1 MAQCFSGFVYEVLTV
16 SMTRNFR
23 FNKLLSVLA
32 VIFLTQLLISCGG
45 AEDRKANYFNRGMEL
60 YDQGNY
66 VKAKLE
72 FKNVLQIDPKD
83 AEAHFMFGQI
93 MEKEQNWRKAYALF
107 LRVVELNPDHAEAL
121 IHLGRLYAM
130 SGAPEKALEAA
141 DKVLVQKPGD
151 AAAMV
156 LKGLAKARMGNKED
170 AVRDVEAA
178 VNVDSKNVDAVSL
191 LSALYADLGNMDKAI
206 ELAKQGL
213 EKNPEH
219 MGLHLLLARIYEKT
233 SNTEGTVGVLKKM
246 IALQPDNQSNRTRLA
261 AYYHAKGKKAEAE
274 KVLRDAILAKPDS
287 VDAKL
292 ALIDYLGKDKST
304 RAKAEQE
311 LQGYVNNNPQEYRL
325 QFALAKIYLVTA
337 RREEARKL
345 YQDISEKEQEGVD
358 GALARTK
365 LAGLLMMDK
374 QLDKASA
381 LIDGVLAEDPKNKDA
396 LLTRAA
402 LSLAVNDADKGIA
415 DLRTLLGE
423 DPGHVKG
430 LRLKARAHLA
440 KKEIALARESLEA
453 AIQVS
458 PQEAAANFELAQLL
472 VRTGK
477 EEDAISVLKKMQKF
491 APDHA
496 GIMLGI
502 AKIHTRQKKW
512 DEVTSIARQMQAKH
526 PDKALGYHYEGLALQ
541 GEGKLEESVKLFEQ
555 SLKRSPN
562 AVEPLIAVAKS
573 WLVLKQPD
581 KALQRVQQ
589 VIQQNKKNFLAYNL
603 EGEIHVSQRRLAEA
617 QASFNKA
624 REVNPKWPIPYSNLA
639 KLALIKKDI
648 TKALN
653 LLKLGFENTND
664 LSLAV
669 ELATI
674 YERSG
679 NEGAALALY
688 EKLLQERPKVAVV
701 KNNLAMLLLHG
712 KPDQATLDKALEL
725 TKDFAI
731 LENPIYIDTLG
742 WVHYMRGEFADAV
755 SMLERADRS
764 KLKLPDISYHL
775 GMAYYK
781 SGRKQEAAEKL
792 EEAIKSERSFQGL
805 EEAKDILKEI
815 RGQ

>member
-1 MAQCFSGFVYEVLTV
+1 VPI
-16 SMTRNFR
+16 TRNLR
-23 FNKLLSVLA
+23 CNKPLLAL
-32 VIFLTQLLISCGG
+32 VILLLIQLLTSCGG
-45 AEDRKANYFNRGMEL
+45 AEDRKANYFKRGMEL
-60 YDQGNY
+60 YEQGNY

-93 MEKEQNWRKAYALF
+93 MGKEQDWRKAYALF
-107 LRVVELNPDHAEAL
+107 LRAVELNPNHAGAQ

-151 AAAMV
+151 PAAMV
-156 LKGLAKARMGNKED
+156 LKGLAKAKMGNKED

-178 VNVDSKNVDAVSL
+178 VKVDSANVDAVSL

-206 ELAKQGL
+206 QLSKQGL

-219 MGLHLLLARIYEKT
+219 MGLHLLLARMYEKT
-233 SNTEGTVGVLKKM
+233 ANTKGTVDILKKM
-246 IALQPDNQSNRTRLA
+246 IDLQPDNQSNRSRLA
-261 AYYHAKGKKAEAE
+261 AYHHAKGNKVEAE
-274 KVLRDAILAKPDS
+274 KVLRDAIRANPDS
-287 VDAKL
+287 VDSRL
-292 ALIDYLGKDKST
+292 ALIDYLGRDKST
-304 RAKAEQE
+304 REKAEQE
-311 LQGYVNNNPQEYRL
+311 LQGFVKSDPQEYRL
-325 QFALAKIYLVTA
+325 QFALAKIYLSSG

-345 YQDISEKEQEGVD
+345 YQDISNKEKEGVD
-358 GALARTK
+358 GSKARTK

-374 QLDKASA
+374 KLDQSQEM
-381 LIDGVLAEDPKNKDA
+381 INSVLAEDPKNKEA

-402 LSLAVNDADKGIA
+402 LSLATNDADKGIA

-472 VRTGK
+472 VQTGK
-477 EEDAISVLKKMQKF
+477 EEDAIAVLEKMQKF

-502 AKIHTRQKKW
+502 AKIYTKQRKW
-512 DEVTSIARQMQAKH
+512 DQVAAVAKEIQAKH

-541 GEGKLEESVKLFEQ
+541 GKGKLEESVKLFEQ

-562 AVEPLIAVAKS
+562 AVEPLIAIAKS

-581 KALQRVQQ
+581 KALAQVQQ
-589 VIQQNKKNFLAYNL
+589 VIQQNKNNFLAYNL
-603 EGEIHVSQRRLAEA
+603 EGEIHVSQRRIAEA
-617 QASFNKA
+617 KASFKRA
-624 REVNPKWPIPYSNLA
+624 GEINPKWPIPYSNLS
-639 KLALIKKDI
+639 KMSLIERDIPGAVNTLEQGFKK
-648 TKALN
+648 
-653 LLKLGFENTND
+653 TND

-669 ELATI
+669 ELAGI
-674 YERSG
+674 YERTG
-679 NEGAALALY
+679 KAGDALALY
-688 EKLLQERPKVAVV
+688 EKLLQERPNIAVV
-701 KNNLAMLLLHG
+701 KNNLAMLLLQS
-712 KPDQATLDKALEL
+712 KPDQVTLDRALEM
-725 TKDFAI
+725 TKGFAI
-731 LENPIYIDTLG
+731 SENPIYIDTLG
-742 WVHYMRGEFADAV
+742 WVHYMRGEMADAV
-755 SMLERADRS
+755 TMLERADRG

-781 SGRKQEAAEKL
+781 SGRKQESAEKL
-792 EEAIKSERSFQGL
+792 EEALKSKRSFQGRD
-805 EEAKDILKEI
+805 EAMRILKEI
-815 RGQ
+815 KGQ

>member
-1 MAQCFSGFVYEVLTV
+1 VLV
-16 SMTRNFR
+16 V
-23 FNKLLSVLA
+23 LLL
-32 VIFLTQLLISCGG
+32 IQLLASCGG
-45 AEDRKANYFNRGMEL
+45 AEDRKANYFKRGMEL
-60 YDQGNY
+60 YKQGNY

-93 MEKEQNWRKAYALF
+93 MEKEQDWRKAYALF
-107 LRVVELNPDHAEAL
+107 LRAVELNPNHAGAMT
-121 IHLGRLYAM
+121 HLGRLYAM

-151 AAAMV
+151 PAAMV

-178 VNVDSKNVDAVSL
+178 VKVDSTNVDAVSL

-206 ELAKQGL
+206 QLAKQGM
-213 EKNPEH
+213 EKNPKH
-219 MGLHLLLARIYEKT
+219 MGLHLLLARMYEKT
-233 SNTEGTVGVLKKM
+233 SNTEGTVEILKKM
-246 IALQPDNQSNRTRLA
+246 IVLQPDNQSNRTRLA
-261 AYYHAKGKKAEAE
+261 AYHHAKGNKAEAE
-274 KVLRDAILAKPDS
+274 KVLRDAIAAKPDS
-287 VDAKL
+287 VDARL
-292 ALIDYLGKDKST
+292 ALIDYLGRDKST
-304 RAKAEQE
+304 RDKAEQE
-311 LQGYVNNNPQEYRL
+311 LQGFVKSDPQEYRL
-325 QFALAKIYLVTA
+325 QFALAKIYLSSG

-345 YQDISEKEQEGVD
+345 YQGISSKEKDGVH
-358 GALARTK
+358 GAKARTK

-374 QLDKASA
+374 KLDQSQEM
-381 LIDGVLAEDPKNKDA
+381 IDGVLADDPKNKDA

-402 LSLAVNDADKGIA
+402 LSLATNDADKGIA

-472 VRTGK
+472 VQTGK
-477 EEDAISVLKKMQKF
+477 EEDAIAVLEKMQKF

-502 AKIHTRQKKW
+502 AKIYTRQRKW
-512 DEVTSIARQMQAKH
+512 DQVTAVAKQMQTKH
-526 PDKALGYHYEGLALQ
+526 PEKALGYHYAGLALQ

-581 KALQRVQQ
+581 KALARVQQ
-589 VIQQNKKNFLAYNL
+589 VIQQNEKNFLAYNL
-603 EGEIHVSQRRLAEA
+603 EGEIHVSQRRLDKAKV
-617 QASFNKA
+617 SFKRA
-624 REVNPKWPIPYSNLA
+624 GEVNPKWSIPYSNLA
-639 KLALIKKDI
+639 KMSLIERDI
-648 TKALN
+648 QGAVGW
-653 LLKLGFENTND
+653 LKQGFEKTNE

-669 ELATI
+669 ELAGI
-674 YERSG
+674 YERTG
-679 NEGAALALY
+679 KADAAVALY
-688 EKLLQERPKVAVV
+688 EKLLQERPNVAVV
-701 KNNLAMLLLHG
+701 KNNLTMLLLQG
-712 KPDQATLDKALEL
+712 QPDQATLDRALEM
-725 TKDFAI
+725 TKGFA
-731 LENPIYIDTLG
+731 LSENPIYIDTLG
-742 WVHYMRGEFADAV
+742 WVRYMRGELPDAIT
-755 SMLERADRS
+755 MLERADRGR
-764 KLKLPDISYHL
+764 LKLPDISYHL

-781 SGRKQEAAEKL
+781 SGRNK
-792 EEAIKSERSFQGL
+792 EAIEELEQALKTDRPFQGVD
-805 EEAKDILKEI
+805 EAKQTLSKLKEK
-815 RGQ
+815 